1 MREYLRLEMIPRK
14 TIRELIP
21 EELDCLSESDLD
33 TTISRIKT
41 LSNKALDAKKDKDDQ
56 KKKPVKAST
65 CGELV
70 GQPTDSSA
78 QEVETEPDLGDSLEE
93 KSDNEL
99 STEAVEANVDQ
110 DEGIGSPSRNKDSTG
125 MARRSR
131 SPKPEKAKKLKS
143 TVAKVLRK
151 KFPKNPFHE
160 SKYYSSSSNSN
171 TDRSS
176 ASSFSSSR
184 SRHREDS
191 ARTVRKPDPRD
202 NKSARR

>member
-1 MREYLRLEMIPRK
+1 MVVIY
-14 TIRELIP
+14 
-21 EELDCLSESDLD
+21 
-33 TTISRIKT
+33 RIKT

-78 QEVETEPDLGDSLEE
+78 QEVETLPDLGDSLEE
-93 KSDNEL
+93 KSDNE
-99 STEAVEANVDQ
+99 SSPEAVEANVDQ
-110 DEGIGSPSRNKDSTG
+110 DEGIGSPSRNEDSTG

-131 SPKPEKAKKLKS
+131 SPKPEKTKKLKS

-151 KFPKNPFHE
+151 KLPK

-171 TDRSS
+171 TDKSS
-176 ASSFSSSR
+176 ASSSSSSR

-202 NKSARR
+202 NKSSRREEDRRVSSKSHGRR